1 MTAPDVVQINWQ
13 CEEWPIEPQI
23 LTFHLNVSPPSIVN
37 IFWLLT
43 HVPVASVIKDKIHVC
58 TSSIDQ
64 TWPMHVPETCSF
76 GNASTC
82 GAMVREVD
90 GWTME
95 IGIGWLEGMG
105 EFSDDNL
112 DVLLEADVR
121 THVWSLVLGRW
132 HIFLNYSLRRTRQMI
147 HTCMSACLRAIYR
160 SAGMCFRRRG
170 GIAPY
175 VSIYT

>member
-1 MTAPDVVQINWQ
+1 
-13 CEEWPIEPQI
+13 
-23 LTFHLNVSPPSIVN
+23 
-37 IFWLLT
+37 
-43 HVPVASVIKDKIHVC
+43 
-58 TSSIDQ
+58 
-64 TWPMHVPETCSF
+64 MHVPETCSF

-121 THVWSLVLGRW
+121 THV
-132 HIFLNYSLRRTRQMI
+132 
-147 HTCMSACLRAIYR
+147 
-160 SAGMCFRRRG
+160 
-170 GIAPY
+170 
-175 VSIYT
+175 